1 MSSAG
6 GCARSEGPDA
16 SETGKGRTGLE
27 SGEIDDAE
35 IGAAGCRIGSGFAQ
49 VIPARP
55 DELAGHVGVPIHG
68 GEHLVRG
75 GAEVG
80 RIEFICAYLTALRIS
95 ARPVPNRRTDPR
107 FHRKEIRS
115 ASA

>member
-1 MSSAG
+1 G
-6 GCARSEGPDA
+6 GG
-16 SETGKGRTGLE
+16 
-27 SGEIDDAE
+27 
-35 IGAAGCRIGSGFAQ
+35 IGSGFAE

-55 DELAGHVGVPIHG
+55 DDLAGHVGVPIQG
-68 GEHLVRG
+68 GEHLARG

-115 ASA
+115 ASAVRCGGFAAEDRFLRKLLAEGRVLRRCTVPREIGE